1 MNRALAFFLGLAV
14 IAVVLPTSASSWSD
28 GAAWRGPWVGTGRIT
43 WEVNIKHVHRGN
55 DPYGAP
61 QTLTEVYREKAVYVL
76 SGGKLVGG
84 LERARMTGSGTGT
97 AIYSQGQ
104 ASTCTLNNTPVN
116 EWSYEGP
123 ALVAISER
131 AGKLY
136 AVPRAVTGKVTTVW
150 TGCSAPPK
158 RYTRSA
164 SYPFYAAFFAA
175 GVRGLPNA
183 DTAQVL
189 NGKQTYPISTTAL
202 GTSQRSGTGTLTWN
216 LVRSSKACI
225 GGGCVP

>member
-1 MNRALAFFLGLAV
+1 MERWGCVAGALG
-14 IAVVLPTSASSWSD
+14 
-28 GAAWRGPWVGTGRIT
+28 GTGRIT

-84 LERARMTGSGTGT
+84 LERARMIGLGTGT

-116 EWSYEGP
+116 EWSYKGP

-131 AGKLY
+131 AGSLC
-136 AVPRAVTGKVTTVW
+136 R
-150 TGCSAPPK
+150 C
-158 RYTRSA
+158 
-164 SYPFYAAFFAA
+164 
-175 GVRGLPNA
+175 VR
-183 DTAQVL
+183 
-189 NGKQTYPISTTAL
+189 
-202 GTSQRSGTGTLTWN
+202 
-216 LVRSSKACI
+216 
-225 GGGCVP
+225 